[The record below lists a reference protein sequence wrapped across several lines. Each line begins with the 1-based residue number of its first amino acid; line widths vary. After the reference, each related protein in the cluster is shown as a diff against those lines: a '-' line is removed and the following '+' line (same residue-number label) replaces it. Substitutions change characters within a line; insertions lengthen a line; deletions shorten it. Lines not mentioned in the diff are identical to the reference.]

1 MLTKPITTRFLIS
14 ISILAW
20 IGDFCNSI
28 LDVLYIFYTVELGF
42 APGPIGL
49 ISSTYGISYVIGAI
63 IFGRL
68 IDKLPHKTS
77 LLIATGGQVVISSSY
92 IFLIIFSTHLPNI
105 LLWILAGQVIRA
117 LVYSF
122 FWPTI
127 EMLYSEIA
135 QGNKRLHE
143 RFISIFCISW
153 SLGAAM
159 GTSFAGIFGEWLILG
174 GFISTTLIY
183 GIGFLIVFFGIN
195 SNINSGAD
203 YSAADNLSNH
213 HPKSSFM
220 QDGDSDKSENSSSRV
235 IWLTLTGTLVFAIIS
250 KGLLAYVPN
259 YAVIPEGL
267 GLSNLISGQI
277 IFAFGIGR
285 FLGFLVGQWIPNS
298 FHKLIQNISIIG
310 IFMIAMAF
318 TKNSWLLVGELLIV
332 GYFAGRVYYIGL
344 EMLMKYVSH
353 GKGSKASLFESIV
366 GLGTVFS
373 PFIAGWLAELNV
385 IIPFFFFSI
394 MAGLSALYLRL
405 RGKSLI
411 KSEIHLKQ
419 KNISNFREKNN
430 T

>member
-159 GTSFAGIFGEWLILG
+159 
-174 GFISTTLIY
+174 